1 MHASSLYLPGGRSRR
16 KTTAADSQRSAE
28 KKNNEGKGK
37 TSSVPG
43 DKRRRLDGDLDDAV
57 DLSHNLFDI
66 FGDDDEP
73 SPDWS
78 DHPEYDKYFKIA
90 VEACKNKTPSPA
102 KKGDPKEC
110 LVAMAADLHLEDLP
124 IKKDACVQVIARA
137 LTIQKLTRNAK
148 NASTGS
154 STVSYTHLTLPTRS
168 YV

>member
-1 MHASSLYLPGGRSRR
+1 MIY
-16 KTTAADSQRSAE
+16 
-28 KKNNEGKGK
+28 
-37 TSSVPG
+37 
-43 DKRRRLDGDLDDAV
+43 LDDAV

-90 VEACKNKTPSPA
+90 VGACKNRTLSPA

-110 LVAMAADLHLEDLP
+110 LISMAADLHLEDLP
-124 IKKDACVQVIARA
+124 PKKDACVQVIARA

-148 NASTGS
+148 HASAGS
-154 STVSYTHLTLPTRS
+154 SIVYADNSDPK
-168 YV
+168 